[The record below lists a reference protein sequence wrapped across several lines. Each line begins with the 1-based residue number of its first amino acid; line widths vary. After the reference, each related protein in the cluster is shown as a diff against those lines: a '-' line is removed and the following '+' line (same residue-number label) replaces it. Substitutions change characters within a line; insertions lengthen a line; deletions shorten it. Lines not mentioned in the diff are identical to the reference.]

1 MARLT
6 NGKFYA
12 IHTVSHGIAFE
23 FRDFLTL
30 RKRSREKP
38 AFGDGRLLPTP
49 NEVTV
54 AWLTPRLRGD
64 FAVESRAGGITQMVM
79 LADAG
84 DANALSRD
92 LRFAF
97 MPGGQQRCTYM
108 ARYEV
113 TAFMHLRW
121 ATQAGLI

>member
-12 IHTVSHGIAFE
+12 LHALSHGIVFE

-38 AFGDGRLLPTP
+38 AFGDGRLFPTP

-79 LADAG
+79 LGDSG
-84 DANALSRD
+84 DASALARD
-92 LRFAF
+92 LRFTF
-97 MPGGQQRCTYM
+97 MPGERQRCTYM

-113 TAFMHLRW
+113 TAFTHMKW
-121 ATQAGLI
+121 AKQAGLI

>member
-1 MARLT
+1 MVRLT
-6 NGKFYA
+6 NGKFDA
-12 IHTVSHGIAFE
+12 FRSVSHGIAFE

-38 AFGDGRLLPTP
+38 AFGDGRLFPTP

-64 FAVESRAGGITQMVM
+64 FAVESRAGGITQLVM
-79 LADAG
+79 LADEA
-84 DANALSRD
+84 DAQALAQD
-92 LRFAF
+92 LRLSFT
-97 MPGGQQRCTYM
+97 PGGHQRCTYM

-113 TAFMHLRW
+113 TAFTQLKW

>member
-12 IHTVSHGIAFE
+12 LHVVSHGIAFD

-38 AFGDGRLLPTP
+38 AFGDGRLFPTP

-79 LADAG
+79 LADAE
-84 DANALSRD
+84 DASALARD
-92 LRFAF
+92 LRLSFK
-97 MPGGQQRCTYM
+97 PGERQRCTFM

-113 TAFMHLRW
+113 TAFTHLRW